1 MDRKGKGRRGA
12 GEAVAAAASSPDTAA
27 PSGAA
32 PRGGAPLKERS
43 MREPLTITEDD
54 LLPFAEQGS
63 PFLCSF
69 CEDIKLPMGS
79 DVDMQRE
86 LDVCRRCVRIDR
98 SVRFADYLLIQ

>member
-1 MDRKGKGRRGA
+1 MDRKGKGRRDP
-12 GEAVAAAASSPDTAA
+12 GEAASAAQSPPDTAT
-27 PSGAA
+27 PGRAA
-32 PRGGAPLKERS
+32 PKERS
-43 MREPLTITEDD
+43 MREPLTITEHD
-54 LLPFAEQGS
+54 LLPFAEHGS

-79 DVDMQRE
+79 DMDMQRE

>member
-1 MDRKGKGRRGA
+1 
-12 GEAVAAAASSPDTAA
+12 
-27 PSGAA
+27 
-32 PRGGAPLKERS
+32 
-43 MREPLTITEDD
+43 MRETLTITEDD
-54 LLPFAEQGS
+54 DLLPFDDHGS

-79 DVDMQRE
+79 DMDMQRE